1 MNEPRALTRRGAL
14 TLGAG
19 GLTLSGGCLGPSLS
33 VQEIE
38 SETTDGGAVLAL
50 IAVTNDAADATS
62 AQLAVQCNVISGD
75 TYTKRRQ
82 ITVLGSRT
90 NTYRFEFDVAKQEVE
105 NRYQI
110 AADISK
116 DRLKFLERF

>member
-1 MNEPRALTRRGAL
+1 MNEPRALTRRAAL
-14 TLGAG
+14 TLGFG
-19 GLTLSGGCLGPSLS
+19 GLALSAGCLGPSLS
-33 VQEIE
+33 VQKIE
-38 SETTDGGAVLAL
+38 SETTDPGTVIAL
-50 IAVTNDAADATS
+50 IAVTNDAADAKS

-82 ITVLGSRT
+82 VTVLGSRT
-90 NTYRFEFDVAKQEVE
+90 NTYRFEFDVAEPEVK

-116 DRLKFLERF
+116 DQLKFLERF